1 MTYDEIANIA
11 QEEREF
17 IEKTIVLAFN
27 LETRPIAKW
36 IFIEALVASILL
48 TFFVIFASKM

>member
-1 MTYDEIANIA
+1 MTYDEMSNIA

-17 IEKTIVLAFN
+17 IERNVVLAFN
-27 LETRPIAKW
+27 LETRPIMKW
-36 IFIEALVASILL
+36 LFIEALVGSILL